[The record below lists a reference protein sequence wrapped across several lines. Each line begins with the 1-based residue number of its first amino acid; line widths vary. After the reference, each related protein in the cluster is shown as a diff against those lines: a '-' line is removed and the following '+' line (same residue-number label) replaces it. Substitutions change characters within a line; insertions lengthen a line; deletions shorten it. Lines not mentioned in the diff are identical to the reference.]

1 MTAAQGKGDAK
12 PGAARRFREVHYHRY
27 PLGARSNIHGACLLR
42 SCLPVR
48 LPRPHT
54 MQMIYTHPPPGV
66 GHRRGMLP
74 QWQEARDQGAFVR
87 LAQEHASS
95 AIRDIKDERRRV
107 AQWLAEGRANVRT
120 HVIVATQLGL
130 LFFVAGFGYWNVL
143 DINLGLKN
151 EACVG
156 VKAFEVCVAK
166 NAAEPETEDNGDS
179 SESIDQHELPVLIV
193 ALTTYVKRS
202 NEAKNSEYDESGSY
216 RLYALGADSLPP
228 LSSEFIEKHALRKDG
243 SNDAAE
249 PGHNAA
255 RQQIASAAAAAAAAR
270 ASSQPVSSSAFE
282 ATADPRRCASENMAE
297 ANGEAEQL
305 QQEQQA
311 QANMIW
317 DLPLNSYAYLEERL
331 FSLPAD
337 GSKHS
342 LELDYL
348 PFRISQDVV
357 EGMPPVLLVA
367 GNDNRV
373 HRYALG
379 RGQIIEI
386 EPLLCPKTDVPL
398 TFTAFDARV
407 IGNYHVQV
415 TAHQEFA
422 VALQA
427 SRALTEEEAREAAST
442 PELANSNPALLRRL
456 LVADE
461 EIYDAAPVVLT
472 IFTPDS
478 TYADRTA
485 FDYAITHQLST
496 SPTANSRKLAAGDIY
511 NAEWPIGTMKNYPRQ
526 EIDAAAADSEQHPRV
541 HVLVGFVGEEAI
553 IYHDAP
559 IAGLDPVPTLVGG
572 VAGRV
577 PVGASHIS
585 GRLGGRGGVFSLPGS
600 AKEGLITSVHFD
612 DLDFDGGKEVI
623 VGTVSGSVLIYKYVA
638 EHGYVLVWKRR
649 FPAPAYGIFSADIN
663 CDGANELVVVTLLGV
678 HIMQPNLAQARAKLL
693 RQLVLAAESYKKQDD
708 TSDNAKTHDVEVS
721 SNANSE

>member
-1 MTAAQGKGDAK
+1 MTAVQGKGDAK
-12 PGAARRFREVHYHRY
+12 PGAVRRFREVHYHRY

-42 SCLPVR
+42 SHLPVR

-66 GHRRGMLP
+66 GYRRGMLP
-74 QWQEARDQGAFVR
+74 QWQEARDQAAFVR

-107 AQWLAEGRANVRT
+107 AQWQAADQATART

-130 LFFVAGFGYWNVL
+130 LFFIAGFGYWNVL

-156 VKAFEVCVAK
+156 VKAFEVGTATH
-166 NAAEPETEDNGDS
+166 AEEPEANDAEDDA
-179 SESIDQHELPVLIV
+179 ESIDQHELPVLIV

-202 NEAKNSEYDESGSY
+202 SEAKNGEYDESGSY

-228 LSSEFIEKHALRKDG
+228 LPSEFIEKHALRKDDG
-243 SNDAAE
+243 NATTE
-249 PGHNAA
+249 PGHTVAT
-255 RQQIASAAAAAAAAR
+255 AAAAVAAR
-270 ASSQPVSSSAFE
+270 ASSQPVSSLFE
-282 ATADPRRCASENMAE
+282 ATADPRRCASEHMAE

-305 QQEQQA
+305 QPEQQT
-311 QANMIW
+311 QCNMIR

-331 FSLPAD
+331 FSLPVGD
-337 GSKHS
+337 SMHS

-357 EGMPPVLLVA
+357 DGMPPVLLVA

-379 RGQIIEI
+379 RGQIVEI

-427 SRALTEEEAREAAST
+427 SRALTEEEAREAVNV
-442 PELANSNPALLRRL
+442 PELANSDPALLRRL

-461 EIYDAAPVVLT
+461 EVYDAAPVVLT

-478 TYADRTA
+478 TYLDRTA
-485 FDYAITHQLST
+485 FDYAITHRLSASSAAT
-496 SPTANSRKLAAGDIY
+496 SRKLAAGDIY
-511 NAEWPIGTMKNYPRQ
+511 DAQWPIGTMKSHHRRGD
-526 EIDAAAADSEQHPRV
+526 EAAPAKSEQLPRV
-541 HVLVGFVGEEAI
+541 HVLIGFVGEEAVV
-553 IYHDAP
+553 YHDVP
-559 IAGLDPVPTLVGG
+559 VAGLDPVPTLVGG
-572 VAGRV
+572 VSGRV
-577 PVGASHIS
+577 PEGAAHIS

-612 DLDFDGGKEVI
+612 DLDFDGGKEII

-693 RQLVLAAESYKKQDD
+693 RQLVLAAESLKEQDGAAE
-708 TSDNAKTHDVEVS
+708 NARASEGS
-721 SNANSE
+721 SSAEQL

>member
-12 PGAARRFREVHYHRY
+12 PGAVRRFREVHYHRY

-42 SCLPVR
+42 SLLPVR

-66 GHRRGMLP
+66 GYRRGMLP
-74 QWQEARDQGAFVR
+74 QWQEARDQAAFVR

-107 AQWLAEGRANVRT
+107 AQWLAEDRANART

-130 LFFVAGFGYWNVL
+130 LFFIAGFGYWNVL

-156 VKAFEVCVAK
+156 VKAFEVCIAK
-166 NAAEPETEDNGDS
+166 NAEEPDANDTEDDI
-179 SESIDQHELPVLIV
+179 ESIDPHELPILIV

-202 NEAKNSEYDESGSY
+202 NEAKNGEYDESGSY

-228 LSSEFIEKHALRKDG
+228 LSTEFIEKHALRKDG
-243 SNDAAE
+243 SRDVAE
-249 PGHNAA
+249 PSHSA
-255 RQQIASAAAAAAAAR
+255 AAAAAAAAR
-270 ASSQPVSSSAFE
+270 ASSQPVSSLFE
-282 ATADPRRCASENMAE
+282 ATADPRRCASEHMAE

-305 QQEQQA
+305 QPEQQT
-311 QANMIW
+311 QSNMIR

-331 FSLPAD
+331 FSLPVGD
-337 GSKHS
+337 SMHS
-342 LELDYL
+342 LELNYL

-357 EGMPPVLLVA
+357 DGMPPVLLVA

-379 RGQIIEI
+379 RGQIVEI

-427 SRALTEEEAREAAST
+427 SRALTEEETREAANT
-442 PELANSNPALLRRL
+442 PELDSSDPALLRRL

-461 EIYDAAPVVLT
+461 EVYDAAPVVLT

-478 TYADRTA
+478 AYIDRTA
-485 FDYAITHQLST
+485 FDYAITHRLSA
-496 SPTANSRKLAAGDIY
+496 SSAANSRKLAAGDIY
-511 NAEWPIGTMKNYPRQ
+511 DAEWPIGTMKSYPLRGT
-526 EIDAAAADSEQHPRV
+526 EATSADSEQQPRV
-541 HVLVGFVGEEAI
+541 HVLVGFVGEEAV
-553 IYHDAP
+553 IYHDVP
-559 IAGLDPVPTLVGG
+559 VAGLDPVPTLVGG
-572 VAGRV
+572 VSGRV
-577 PVGASHIS
+577 PEGASHIS
-585 GRLGGRGGVFSLPGS
+585 GRLRGRGGVFSLPGS

-612 DLDFDGGKEVI
+612 DLDFDGGKEII

-693 RQLVLAAESYKKQDD
+693 RQLVLAAEALTEQDG
-708 TSDNAKTHDVEVS
+708 TSE
-721 SNANSE
+721 NANPREGSSSAEQP